1 MSPSISSEQSRANH
15 RQALDAGI
23 SHGSIAVEGG
33 PSVTLWSLAGR
44 TEEDP
49 LATMRFQLQ
58 PEECAV
64 IGRAEGGDVPYL
76 DPRFTST
83 QIVPSTGQSVLTQG
97 GKGTDTSVSRGHF
110 TLRGVGYGIVLING
124 VPRRGGGIRTPING
138 TVMLAPQHR
147 WMTPEEEF
155 WIKPGNDVRIQLPNS
170 TVIAIR
176 AE

>member
-1 MSPSISSEQSRANH
+1 MSPSISSDMSIPNH

-33 PSVTLWSLAGR
+33 PSVTLWSLTGR
-44 TEEDP
+44 TAEDP

-64 IGRAEGGDVPYL
+64 IGRAEGGEVPYL
-76 DPRFTST
+76 DPRFTPT

-97 GKGTDTSVSRGHF
+97 GTGTDLSVSRGHF
-110 TLRGVGYGIVLING
+110 MLRGVNFGLVLING
-124 VPRRGGGIRTPING
+124 VPRRGGGIRPPING
-138 TVMLAPQHR
+138 TVRLAPQYR
-147 WMTPEEEF
+147 WMAPEEEF
-155 WIKPGNDVRIQLPNS
+155 WIKPGKDVRIRLPNS